1 MKDQIVFTKISIFLK
16 IKIHSQMK
24 KTLSIKLNSYLIK
37 SLKMK
42 EFKERDLQNKFVLL
56 TQTRTKII
64 QESKKEWMR

>member
-1 MKDQIVFTKISIFLK
+1 MRDQIVFTKISIFLK

-24 KTLSIKLNSYLIK
+24 KTLNIKLNSCLIK

-42 EFKERDLQNKFVLL
+42 EFKEINLQNKFALL
-56 TQTRTKII
+56 IQTRMKII